1 MHDFGFDSRI
11 GDRGAEPSITLS
23 FELKKIHAD
32 SRHG

>member
-11 GDRGAEPSITLS
+11 GDGGGKPSITLS

-32 SRHG
+32 GRHG